1 MKDKIFSPIKGRV
14 IQFIENQKIAKEDFY
29 KKTDLAASNFKGLG
43 AKSELGGDRI
53 VKILTAYP
61 EINPD
66 WLLQGIG
73 GMIKTY
79 PKADHEHGL
88 VKEPKQVYGNKNNRK
103 IPIIPALAQ
112 GGHNGF
118 DVSIHK
124 HEVEHYFD
132 LPLLKEKA
140 DFAIKVNGDS
150 MQPYY
155 EQGSYIVCKEITLNE
170 LQWEQVYLVLVN
182 HAPMI
187 KRLYPSTNKDLILC
201 RSDNQAYRDF
211 EISKAD
217 INNIA
222 KILATIKFN

>member
-1 MKDKIFSPIKGRV
+1 MDKIFSPIKGRV
-14 IQFIENQKIAKEDFY
+14 IQFIENQHIEKQEFY
-29 KKTDLAASNFKGLG
+29 KKTDLAASNFKGMG

-53 VKILTAYP
+53 VKILAAYP
-61 EINPD
+61 EISPE

-73 GMIKTY
+73 NMIKTY
-79 PKADHEHGL
+79 
-88 VKEPKQVYGNKNNRK
+88 GNKPQHHNVVNESEYTYGKKNNKK
-103 IPIIPALAQ
+103 IPVIPALAQ

-118 DVSIHK
+118 DVSVHK
-124 HEVEHYFD
+124 HEIEHYFD
-132 LPLLKEKA
+132 LPILKEKA

-150 MQPYY
+150 MHPYY
-155 EQGSYIVCKEITLNE
+155 EQGSYIVCKEITINE
-170 LQWEQVYLVLVN
+170 LQWENVYLVLVN

-187 KRLYPSTNKDLILC
+187 KRLYPSTNKDFILC
-201 RSDNQAYRDF
+201 RSDNASYRDF